1 LGLTG
6 TIGGMTM
13 SRLLLSMLLPIP
25 LGLHAAELSVLV
37 DTSTDMPMAR
47 FERGRL
53 AEGIHKDIGQALAG
67 AMGRTAV
74 FVALPRKRIVRA
86 LEDGSA
92 DVLCSYVP
100 EWLNGSFRWSQAFI
114 PITELLITTR
124 SAARPRSVADVAGQP
139 IGTVLGYSHPE
150 LDEMLGKAFIR
161 DDSANSLINLRK
173 LAVGRVRHA
182 VTSKFFLDYRQK
194 LGDPVLALH
203 PPLAVKSYM
212 GQCAVSPK
220 GKVKLAD
227 VDKAIG
233 RLIAADAITAILAR
247 YQ

>member
-1 LGLTG
+1 
-6 TIGGMTM
+6 M
-13 SRLLLSMLLPIP
+13 RNFKLLLAMVLAIP
-25 LGLHAAELSVLV
+25 PGLQAAELSVLV

-53 AEGIHKDIGQALAG
+53 AEGIHKDIGEALAG

-86 LEDGSA
+86 LEDGGA

-100 EWLNGSFRWSQAFI
+100 EWLPGSFRWSRAFI
-114 PITELLITTR
+114 PITEVLVTAR
-124 SAARPRSVADVAGQP
+124 SAPRPRSVIDVSGQA

-150 LDEMLGKAFIR
+150 LDDALGKGFIR
-161 DDSANSLINLRK
+161 DDGFSSLASLRK
-173 LAVGRVRHA
+173 LAAGRLRHV
-182 VTSKFFLDYRQK
+182 VTAKLFLDYRLK
-194 LGDPVLALH
+194 LGDPALALH
-203 PPLAVKSYM
+203 PPLTVKSYL

-220 GKVKLAD
+220 GKVTLAE
-227 VDKAIG
+227 VDQAIG
-233 RLIAADAITAILAR
+233 RLIAEDAITTIFAR

>member
-1 LGLTG
+1 M
-6 TIGGMTM
+6 TIPK
-13 SRLLLSMLLPIP
+13 LLLSTLLAIP
-25 LGLHAAELSVLV
+25 ARLQAAELAVLV
-37 DTSTDMPMAR
+37 DTSTEMPMAR

-100 EWLNGSFRWSQAFI
+100 EWLGGSFRWSQAFI
-114 PITELLITTR
+114 PITEVLITAR
-124 SAARPRSVADVAGQP
+124 SATRPRVVADVAGQP

-150 LDEMLGKAFIR
+150 LDDMLGKGFIR
-161 DDSANSLINLRK
+161 DDSASSLLNLRK
-173 LAVGRVRHA
+173 LGVGRVRHV
-182 VTSKFFLDYRQK
+182 VTAKFFLDYRQK

-203 PPLAVKSYM
+203 PPLSVKHYM

-233 RLIAADAITAILAR
+233 RLIASNAIPAILAR

>member
-1 LGLTG
+1 M
-6 TIGGMTM
+6 TIFK
-13 SRLLLSMLLPIP
+13 LLLSMLLPIP
-25 LGLHAAELSVLV
+25 LGLQAAELSVLV

-53 AEGIHKDIGQALAG
+53 AEGIHKDIGQALAA

-86 LEDGSA
+86 LEDGGA

-100 EWLNGSFRWSQAFI
+100 EWLNGAFGWSQPFI
-114 PITELLITTR
+114 PITEVLITARNVT
-124 SAARPRSVADVAGQP
+124 RPRSVADVSGQA

-150 LDEMLGKAFIR
+150 LDEMLGKGFIR
-161 DDSANSLINLRK
+161 DDSASSLINLRK
-173 LAVGRVRHA
+173 LAVGRVRHV
-182 VTSKFFLDYRQK
+182 VTARVFLDYRQK
-194 LGDPVLALH
+194 LGDPVLVLH
-203 PPLAVKSYM
+203 PPLPVKSYM

-220 GKVKLAD
+220 GKVKLAE
-227 VDKAIG
+227 VDKAIR
-233 RLIAADAITAILAR
+233 RLIADDAVATIFAR